1 MITQTDAFVVVLDTC
16 VLAPMPLCD
25 TLLRL
30 AEDPAF
36 YMPRW
41 SAGILEELRRVLLR
55 MQYSG
60 AQAERRI
67 TAMQTAFEDACVT
80 GYAEL
85 VPSMTNDE
93 KDRHVLA
100 SAVRAG
106 AHAILTENVKHF
118 PAESVEP
125 YNIDVLT
132 PDQFLAHQF
141 HLNRDLLEEKLRGQ
155 ARLAGFRT
163 TLSFADWR
171 SGRRRCPSCSWNL
184 RSYVRYSAFRF
195 CSTSLMK
202 LRLILYFARSASI
215 WRTNSAPRSRRFI
228 TDAAFASRLTGSS

>member
-1 MITQTDAFVVVLDTC
+1 MIAQADAFIVVLDTC

-41 SAGILEELRRVLLR
+41 SAGILDELRRVLRR
-55 MQYSG
+55 MQFSD

-80 GYAEL
+80 GYADL
-85 VPSMTNDE
+85 VASMTNDK

-100 SAVRAG
+100 AAVRTG
-106 AHAILTENVKHF
+106 AHAIVTENVRHF
-118 PAESVEP
+118 PAASVEP

-132 PDQFLAHQF
+132 PERFLAHQF
-141 HLNRDLLEEKLRGQ
+141 HLNRELLEEKLCGQ
-155 ARLAGFRT
+155 AKARGIPYEALVQRLARWAPSLQEVLV
-163 TLSFADWR
+163 TL
-171 SGRRRCPSCSWNL
+171 
-184 RSYVRYSAFRF
+184 
-195 CSTSLMK
+195 
-202 LRLILYFARSASI
+202 
-215 WRTNSAPRSRRFI
+215 
-228 TDAAFASRLTGSS
+228 

>member
-1 MITQTDAFVVVLDTC
+1 MITQTNAFVVILDTC

-41 SAGILEELRRVLLR
+41 SAGILDELRRVLCR
-55 MQYSG
+55 MLYSE

-67 TAMQTAFEDACVT
+67 SAMQCAFEDACVT
-80 GYAEL
+80 GYADL
-85 VPSMTNDE
+85 VASMTNDK

-100 SAVRAG
+100 TAVRTG

-118 PAESVEP
+118 PAKSVEP
-125 YNIDVLT
+125 YDIDVLT

-141 HLNRDLLEEKLRGQ
+141 HLNPEPLEEKLRGQ
-155 ARLAGFRT
+155 AAARGIPYENLVRRLARWAPSLP
-163 TLSFADWR
+163 TL
-171 SGRRRCPSCSWNL
+171 L
-184 RSYVRYSAFRF
+184 
-195 CSTSLMK
+195 
-202 LRLILYFARSASI
+202 LIA
-215 WRTNSAPRSRRFI
+215 
-228 TDAAFASRLTGSS
+228 

>member
-1 MITQTDAFVVVLDTC
+1 
-16 VLAPMPLCD
+16 MPLCD

-41 SAGILEELRRVLLR
+41 SAGIMEELRRVLLR
-55 MQYSG
+55 MQYSDVQ
-60 AQAERRI
+60 AQRRI

-80 GYAEL
+80 GYADL
-85 VPSMTNDE
+85 VASMTNDL

-100 SAVRAG
+100 AAVRTG

-125 YNIDVLT
+125 YDIDVRT

-141 HLNRDLLEEKLRGQ
+141 HLDPELLEETLRGQ
-155 ARLAGFRT
+155 AVARGIPYEALIQRLAKW
-163 TLSFADWR
+163 A
-171 SGRRRCPSCSWNL
+171 PSL
-184 RSYVRYSAFRF
+184 P
-195 CSTSLMK
+195 K
-202 LRLILYFARSASI
+202 LLL
-215 WRTNSAPRSRRFI
+215 
-228 TDAAFASRLTGSS
+228 